1 MDTQAHHHD
10 HSGHHRTATDDLVV
24 RDPVCGMI
32 VDPAAGKPSMEYDGG
47 VYHFCCD
54 GCRKKFKAEPQD
66 YLTAEDLVCGMTVD
80 RATARHFLRHQ
91 GEKHYFCSAGCKAKF
106 EAEPNAYRDGSR
118 PRPKTAPAGTQ
129 YTCPMHPEVI
139 ADHPADCPKCGMAL
153 EPMGIP
159 PADAGPNPE
168 LADFTHRLWISAA
181 LSVPLLVITMG
192 PMVGLPARDWIGEP
206 QATWVELLLATPVVI
221 WAALPFFRRAWASL
235 VNRSPNMWTLIGLG
249 VGAAYLYSVV
259 ATLVPGIFPHTFRS
273 HGDAVPVYFEAAA
286 VIVALVFVGQVLEL
300 RARERTGSAIKALL
314 NLAPKTA
321 RRVGADGTET
331 DVPIDDIVVGDRLR
345 VRSGERIPVDGAVS
359 EGQSTIDESMISG
372 EPIPVEKVIGDELT
386 GGTLNKN
393 GTVIMTAVKIGADTT
408 LSRIVD
414 MVATAQRSRAPIQSV
429 VDRVSAFFVPA
440 VVAAALAAFLIWSL
454 VGPEPRMVHALLA
467 AVAVLIIAC
476 PCALGLATPMSIMI
490 ATGRG
495 AQEGVLIKD
504 AEALESFAK
513 VNTLIIDKTGTLT
526 EGRPRLTDVMPF
538 GGVAEEELLRLAAS
552 LERGSEHPLADAVV
566 AGAEARGISLVD
578 VTGFEAITGKGVR
591 GKVGD
596 AIILLGNAAMMSDI
610 GIGVTLHE
618 ERIQLLRDEGKTVM
632 FIAIDQGLAGFVA
645 VADRIKPTTAAA
657 IKTLH
662 DSGLRIVMATGDN
675 ERTARGV
682 ALSLGIDEVHADIL
696 PEGKKAL
703 VDDLRARGAVVAMA
717 GDGVNDAPALAA
729 ADVGIAMGTGADV
742 AVESAGI
749 TLVKGDLNGLV
760 RARRLAE
767 ATMRNIRQN
776 LGFAFGYNALGVP
789 LAAGMLYPVFGLLL
803 SPMIAAAAMS
813 LSSVSVITNALRLR
827 FVKL

>member
-1 MDTQAHHHD
+1 
-10 HSGHHRTATDDLVV
+10 
-24 RDPVCGMI
+24 
-32 VDPAAGKPSMEYDGG
+32 
-47 VYHFCCD
+47 
-54 GCRKKFKAEPQD
+54 
-66 YLTAEDLVCGMTVD
+66 
-80 RATARHFLRHQ
+80 
-91 GEKHYFCSAGCKAKF
+91 
-106 EAEPNAYRDGSR
+106 
-118 PRPKTAPAGTQ
+118 
-129 YTCPMHPEVI
+129 
-139 ADHPADCPKCGMAL
+139 
-153 EPMGIP
+153 
-159 PADAGPNPE
+159 
-168 LADFTHRLWISAA
+168 
-181 LSVPLLVITMG
+181 
-192 PMVGLPARDWIGEP
+192 
-206 QATWVELLLATPVVI
+206 
-221 WAALPFFRRAWASL
+221 
-235 VNRSPNMWTLIGLG
+235 
-249 VGAAYLYSVV
+249 
-259 ATLVPGIFPHTFRS
+259 
-273 HGDAVPVYFEAAA
+273 
-286 VIVALVFVGQVLEL
+286 
-300 RARERTGSAIKALL
+300 
-314 NLAPKTA
+314 
-321 RRVGADGTET
+321 
-331 DVPIDDIVVGDRLR
+331 
-345 VRSGERIPVDGAVS
+345 
-359 EGQSTIDESMISG
+359 
-372 EPIPVEKVIGDELT
+372 
-386 GGTLNKN
+386 
-393 GTVIMTAVKIGADTT
+393 

-440 VVAAALAAFLIWSL
+440 VVAAALAAFLVWSL

-513 VNTLIIDKTGTLT
+513 VDTLIVDKTGTLT

-591 GKVGD
+591 GKVGET
-596 AIILLGNAAMMSDI
+596 IVVLGNAAMMRDI
-610 GIGVTLHE
+610 GIGVMLHE
-618 ERIQLLRDEGKTVM
+618 ERIQALRDEGKTLM
-632 FIAIDQGLAGFVA
+632 FVAIDQGLAGFVA

-675 ERTARGV
+675 ERTARAV

-703 VDDLRARGAVVAMA
+703 VGELRARGAVVAMA

-749 TLVKGDLNGLV
+749 TLVKGDLNGIV

-789 LAAGMLYPVFGLLL
+789 LAAGVLYPIFGLLL